1 MLLIDDFVIWLTK
14 TMRDYAL
21 MEKYDVKNIN
31 SQIKENRLLFEIGEI
46 TEKEYKKKHKL
57 LLEELKKAK
66 EVTEK
71 LSDVRIAELQ

>member
-1 MLLIDDFVIWLTK
+1 MLLIDDFVIWLTE

-21 MEKYDVKNIN
+21 KVKYDIKNIN
-31 SQIKENRLLFEIGEI
+31 SQIKENRLLLEIGEI

-57 LLEELKKAK
+57 LLEELENAK

-71 LSDVRIAELQ
+71 LSDVRIAEVQ

>member
-31 SQIKENRLLFEIGEI
+31 SQIKENRLLFEIGEV

>member
-21 MEKYDVKNIN
+21 MEKYDIKKVN
-31 SQIKENRLLFEIGEI
+31 SQIKENRLLFEIGDI

-57 LLEELKKAK
+57 LLEELEKAK
-66 EVTEK
+66 EVTEE
-71 LSDVRIAELQ
+71 LSNVRIAELQ